1 MLKIGVLGAGH
12 LGKIHIQLLKENSN
26 VFDLIGFYDQNT
38 ETAQLVSEKYN
49 IPSFPNAIEL
59 IQAVDAVLIVTPTN
73 QHFEAALSA
82 LENGKHLFLEKPMV
96 ESSSEAL
103 RLLEVAKDK
112 HLHTQVGFVERFNP
126 AFLAAAPLLQKVK
139 TIDSVRHA
147 IFNPRGMDVSVVLDL
162 MIHDIDI
169 CLSLIPSKI
178 IEIKATGSAVIG
190 QSIDTAI
197 AELIFEN
204 GAQARLSVSRVHQEN
219 KRLSYFAS
227 NDSVVKVDFLEK
239 KSSTFSFSPVLNSA
253 LKPNEMEHVIK
264 SLEMTPIVVNPSN
277 ALLSELLSFEDSIRS
292 NEPSLLGLKD
302 GAKAL
307 EVAELIMAAINEK
320 KLYA

>member
-12 LGKIHIQLLKENSN
+12 LGKIHIQLIKENSN
-26 VFDLIGFYDQNT
+26 IFDLIGFYDQNN
-38 ETAQLVSEKYN
+38 ETAQLVSEKFN
-49 IPSFPNAIEL
+49 ILPFPNAIEL

-112 HLHTQVGFVERFNP
+112 HVHTQVGFVERFNP
-126 AFLAAAPLLQKVK
+126 AFLAAAPLLQKVQS
-139 TIDSVRHA
+139 IDSIRHA
-147 IFNPRGMDVSVVLDL
+147 KFNPRGMDVSVVLDL

-178 IEIKATGSAVIG
+178 VQINASGSAVIG

-197 AELIFEN
+197 AELLFEN

-219 KRLSYFAS
+219 KRLSYFSS

-239 KSSTFSFSPVLNSA
+239 KSSNFSFSPILNSA
-253 LKPNEMEHVIK
+253 LKPQEMEHAIK

-307 EVAELIMAAINEK
+307 EVAELIMAAIN
-320 KLYA
+320 